1 MVVDG
6 LAEVALRDGGV
17 GAVAEGGDDGTKHDA
32 EQLSEHGNGDGNGN
46 GRLGAC
52 AGEDGKARG
61 DDAAHDHVGGHG
73 GAHLHETHAHKLDG
87 GTRGEAGRRV
97 TEQDADDG

>member
-1 MVVDG
+1 MGMD
-6 LAEVALRDGGV
+6 
-17 GAVAEGGDDGTKHDA
+17 
-32 EQLSEHGNGDGNGN
+32 GN

-97 TEQDADDG
+97 TEQDADDGGRDERLLKVEAAEQA